1 MRLWSLHPRYLDAR
15 GLVAVW
21 REALLAQA
29 VLKGRTRGYT
39 HHPQLRRFRE
49 TRNPVQSIAAYLRVV
64 HNEAM
69 NRGYNFDGRK
79 IGHFSNSRDKIQRMP
94 VTRGQLRYEW
104 KHLQLKLKQRH
115 PKWLASL
122 TTRDRV
128 QPSPFFRV
136 IAGAVETWEKRRL

>member
-1 MRLWSLHPRYLDAR
+1 
-15 GLVAVW
+15 
-21 REALLAQA
+21 
-29 VLKGRTRGYT
+29 
-39 HHPQLRRFRE
+39 
-49 TRNPVQSIAAYLRVV
+49 
-64 HNEAM
+64 
-69 NRGYNFDGRK
+69 
-79 IGHFSNSRDKIQRMP
+79 MP